1 VSGFKEGRG
10 VLRPSLSSIDRSSA
24 QPPSPSIVTLS
35 VQLTV
40 ALIAG
45 GRFVGLLPSSVAQ
58 FSTKRAGLKILPVKL
73 PVKRFAAGIITVK
86 GRTVSPLT
94 ELFIESAREIARSIG
109 DPTEGH
115 KSRSV

>member
-1 VSGFKEGRG
+1 MD
-10 VLRPSLSSIDRSSA
+10 LLLSSIPHRRA
-24 QPPSPSIVTLS
+24 TTPQRSIVTLS

-40 ALIAG
+40 SLIAG

-58 FSTKRAGLKILPVKL
+58 FSTKRAGLRILPVKL

-86 GRTVSPLT
+86 GRTLSPLAD
-94 ELFIESAREIARSIG
+94 LFIESARAAARSIG

-115 KSRSV
+115 KARSV

>member
-1 VSGFKEGRG
+1 LPPYDSAPG
-10 VLRPSLSSIDRSSA
+10 SLILEIFRTGGL
-24 QPPSPSIVTLS
+24 QPPQPSIVTLS

-40 ALIAG
+40 SLIAG

-58 FSTKRAGLKILPVKL
+58 FSTKRAGLRILPVKL

-86 GRTVSPLT
+86 GRTLSPLAD
-94 ELFIESAREIARSIG
+94 LFIESARAAARSIG

-115 KSRSV
+115 KARSL